1 MSHEFQLATAETWPN
16 PWPMYRA
23 LRDHDPVHH
32 VVPPQR
38 PEYDY
43 YVLSRHADVW
53 SAARDHQ
60 TFSSA
65 QGLTVNYGE
74 LEMIGLHDTPPMV
87 MQDPPVHT
95 EFRKLVSR
103 GFTPRQVETVE
114 PTVRKFVVERLEK
127 LRANGGGDIVTELF
141 KPLPSMVVA
150 HYLGVPEED
159 WTQFDGWT
167 QAIVAANAVDG
178 ATTGALD
185 AVGSMMAYFT
195 GLIERRR
202 TEPADDAIS
211 HLVAAG
217 VGADGDTAGTLSILA
232 FTFTMVTG
240 GNDTVT
246 GMLGGSMPLLH
257 RRPDQRRLLLDDPE
271 GIPDAV
277 EELLRLTSPV
287 QGLAR
292 TTTRN
297 VTIGDTT
304 IPAGRRV
311 LLLYGSANRDERQYG
326 PDAAE
331 LDVTRC
337 PRNILTFSHG
347 AHHCL
352 GAAAARMQCRV
363 ALTELLARCPD
374 FWLSAR
380 RTELAADR
388 ILDAAERL
396 FTQRDPASI
405 GMNEIAK
412 AAGCSRATLY
422 RYFDSREALRTAYVH
437 RETRRLGREIM
448 VKIADVVEP
457 AERLLVSI
465 TTTLRMVRDNPALA
479 AWFTTT
485 RPPIGGEMAGR
496 SEVIAAL
503 AAAFLN
509 SLGPDDPTTVERRA
523 RWVVRMLTSLLMFP
537 GRDEA
542 DERAM
547 IAEFVVPIVTPASA
561 AARKAGHPGPE

>member
-1 MSHEFQLATAETWPN
+1 MSQNAPVDFQLATAATWSN

-32 VVPPQR
+32 VVPPNS
-38 PEYDY
+38 PEHDY

-53 SAARDHQ
+53 AAARDHE

-65 QGLTVNYGE
+65 KGLTVNYDDLE
-74 LEMIGLHDTPPMV
+74 LIGLQDNPPFV

-95 EFRKLVSR
+95 QFRKLVSR
-103 GFTPRQVETVE
+103 GFTPRQVEAVE
-114 PTVRKFVVERLEK
+114 PKVREFVVERIEG
-127 LRANGGGDIVTELF
+127 LRAAGGGDIVTELF

-159 WTQFDGWT
+159 WVQFDGWT
-167 QAIVAANAVDG
+167 QAIVAANTADG
-178 ATTGALD
+178 GVAGALESVGD

-202 TEPADDAIS
+202 SAPEDDTIS
-211 HLVAAG
+211 HLVTAG
-217 VGADGDTAGTLSILA
+217 VGADGDVAGTLSILA

-257 RRPDQRRLLLDDPE
+257 ERPDQRKLLVDNPE
-271 GIPDAV
+271 LITDAV
-277 EELLRLTSPV
+277 EELLRMTSPV

-292 TTTRN
+292 TTTRD

-304 IPAGRRV
+304 IPAGRRA

-352 GAAAARMQCRV
+352 GAAAARMQSRV

-374 FWLSAR
+374 FEVDESGIAWAGGNYVRRPLS
-380 RTELAADR
+380 
-388 ILDAAERL
+388 
-396 FTQRDPASI
+396 
-405 GMNEIAK
+405 
-412 AAGCSRATLY
+412 
-422 RYFDSREALRTAYVH
+422 
-437 RETRRLGREIM
+437 
-448 VKIADVVEP
+448 
-457 AERLLVSI
+457 
-465 TTTLRMVRDNPALA
+465 
-479 AWFTTT
+479 
-485 RPPIGGEMAGR
+485 
-496 SEVIAAL
+496 
-503 AAAFLN
+503 
-509 SLGPDDPTTVERRA
+509 
-523 RWVVRMLTSLLMFP
+523 
-537 GRDEA
+537 
-542 DERAM
+542 
-547 IAEFVVPIVTPASA
+547 VPIRVRS
-561 AARKAGHPGPE
+561 

>member
-1 MSHEFQLATAETWPN
+1 MSHGFQLATADTWPK

-32 VVPPQR
+32 VVPPKR
-38 PEYDY
+38 PEHDY

-53 SAARDHQ
+53 AAARDHE

-65 QGLTVNYGE
+65 QGLTVNYGD
-74 LEMIGLHDTPPMV
+74 LEMIGLQDNPPFV

-103 GFTPRQVETVE
+103 GFTPRQVEAVE
-114 PTVRKFVVERLEK
+114 PKVHEFVVERIEK
-127 LRANGGGDIVTELF
+127 LRADGGGDIVTELF

-159 WTQFDGWT
+159 RAQFDGWT
-167 QAIVAANAVDG
+167 QAIVAGNAADG
-178 ATTGALD
+178 GIAGALQTAGD

-202 TEPADDAIS
+202 TEPEDDTIS

-217 VGADGDTAGTLSILA
+217 VADGDIAGTLSILA

-257 RRPDQRRLLLDDPE
+257 ERPDQRRLLVDDP
-271 GIPDAV
+271 GLIPDAI

-292 TTTRN
+292 TTTRD
-297 VTIGDTT
+297 VTIRGTT

-326 PDAAE
+326 PDAGE

-352 GAAAARMQCRV
+352 GAAAARMQSRV

-374 FWLSAR
+374 F
-380 RTELAADR
+380 
-388 ILDAAERL
+388 
-396 FTQRDPASI
+396 
-405 GMNEIAK
+405 
-412 AAGCSRATLY
+412 
-422 RYFDSREALRTAYVH
+422 
-437 RETRRLGREIM
+437 
-448 VKIADVVEP
+448 
-457 AERLLVSI
+457 
-465 TTTLRMVRDNPALA
+465 
-479 AWFTTT
+479 
-485 RPPIGGEMAGR
+485 
-496 SEVIAAL
+496 EV
-503 AAAFLN
+503 
-509 SLGPDDPTTVERRA
+509 
-523 RWVVRMLTSLLMFP
+523 
-537 GRDEA
+537 DEA
-542 DERAM
+542 GIVWSGGSYVRRPLS
-547 IAEFVVPIVTPASA
+547 VPLRVKS
-561 AARKAGHPGPE
+561 

>member
-1 MSHEFQLATAETWPN
+1 MSQNAPVAFQLATAATWSN

-32 VVPPQR
+32 VVPPNS
-38 PEYDY
+38 PEHDY

-53 SAARDHQ
+53 AAARDHE

-65 QGLTVNYGE
+65 KGLTVNYDDLE
-74 LEMIGLHDTPPMV
+74 LIGLQDNPPFV

-95 EFRKLVSR
+95 QFRKLVSR
-103 GFTPRQVETVE
+103 GFTPRQVEAVE
-114 PTVRKFVVERLEK
+114 PKVREFVVERIEG
-127 LRANGGGDIVTELF
+127 LRAAGGGDIVTELF

-159 WTQFDGWT
+159 WVQFDGWT
-167 QAIVAANAVDG
+167 QAIVAANTAEGGV
-178 ATTGALD
+178 AGALETVGD

-202 TEPADDAIS
+202 TDPEDDTIS
-211 HLVAAG
+211 HLVTAG
-217 VGADGDTAGTLSILA
+217 VGADGDVAGTLSILA

-257 RRPDQRRLLLDDPE
+257 ERPDQRKLLVDNPE
-271 GIPDAV
+271 LITDAV
-277 EELLRLTSPV
+277 EELLRMTSPV

-292 TTTRN
+292 TTTRE

-304 IPAGRRV
+304 IPAGRRA

-352 GAAAARMQCRV
+352 GAAAARMQSRV

-374 FWLSAR
+374 FEVDESGIAWAGGNYVRRPLS
-380 RTELAADR
+380 
-388 ILDAAERL
+388 
-396 FTQRDPASI
+396 
-405 GMNEIAK
+405 
-412 AAGCSRATLY
+412 
-422 RYFDSREALRTAYVH
+422 
-437 RETRRLGREIM
+437 
-448 VKIADVVEP
+448 
-457 AERLLVSI
+457 
-465 TTTLRMVRDNPALA
+465 
-479 AWFTTT
+479 
-485 RPPIGGEMAGR
+485 
-496 SEVIAAL
+496 
-503 AAAFLN
+503 
-509 SLGPDDPTTVERRA
+509 
-523 RWVVRMLTSLLMFP
+523 
-537 GRDEA
+537 
-542 DERAM
+542 
-547 IAEFVVPIVTPASA
+547 VPIRVGS
-561 AARKAGHPGPE
+561 

>member
-1 MSHEFQLATAETWPN
+1 MSHGFQLATAETWPN

-32 VVPPQR
+32 VVPEGR
-38 PEYDY
+38 PDRDY

-53 SAARDHQ
+53 AAARDHE

-65 QGLTVNYGE
+65 QGLTVEYGE
-74 LEMIGLHDTPPMV
+74 LEMIGLQDNPPFV

-103 GFTPRQVETVE
+103 GFTPRQVEAVE
-114 PTVRKFVVERLEK
+114 PKVREFVVERIEK
-127 LRANGGGDIVTELF
+127 IRADGGGDIVTELF

-159 WTQFDGWT
+159 RAQFDGWT
-167 QAIVAANAVDG
+167 QAIVAANTSEG
-178 ATTGALD
+178 GIGTSLD

-195 GLIERRR
+195 ALIERRR
-202 TEPADDAIS
+202 TEPEDDTIS

-217 VGADGDTAGTLSILA
+217 VGADGDVAGTLSVLA

-257 RRPDQRRLLLDDPE
+257 ERPDQRRRLADDP
-271 GIPDAV
+271 GLIPDAV

-292 TTTRN
+292 TTTRD
-297 VTIGDTT
+297 VTVEGATV
-304 IPAGRRV
+304 PAGRKV

-326 PDAAE
+326 PDAGE

-352 GAAAARMQCRV
+352 GAAAARMQSRV
-363 ALTELLARCPD
+363 ALTELLSRCPD
-374 FWLSAR
+374 FEVDVPRIVWSGGSYVRRPLS
-380 RTELAADR
+380 
-388 ILDAAERL
+388 
-396 FTQRDPASI
+396 
-405 GMNEIAK
+405 
-412 AAGCSRATLY
+412 
-422 RYFDSREALRTAYVH
+422 
-437 RETRRLGREIM
+437 
-448 VKIADVVEP
+448 
-457 AERLLVSI
+457 
-465 TTTLRMVRDNPALA
+465 
-479 AWFTTT
+479 
-485 RPPIGGEMAGR
+485 
-496 SEVIAAL
+496 
-503 AAAFLN
+503 
-509 SLGPDDPTTVERRA
+509 
-523 RWVVRMLTSLLMFP
+523 
-537 GRDEA
+537 
-542 DERAM
+542 
-547 IAEFVVPIVTPASA
+547 VPIRVSS
-561 AARKAGHPGPE
+561 R